1 VFQAVFGTI
10 GFAAGAWLAKSRRPL
25 RMTLATLLV
34 WLFAG
39 VKVALGGADP
49 AWWAFLLPILVVM
62 AFLGGGLALLIEKL
76 ARD

>member
-1 VFQAVFGTI
+1 
-10 GFAAGAWLAKSRRPL
+10 
-25 RMTLATLLV
+25 LLV